1 MQKAKAKKA
10 NVAYYTIP
18 VDFEITGNFIGYIK
32 FKRQLSLSQKML
44 NFDKESIKVV
54 KGDSTGAIKVN
65 GTLTIVGLTDE
76 FFKII
81 LILLIYSLYSNL
93 VQADSHDKDKN
104 IIEKAK
110 EINKKVKAEQAIQSA
125 NISSEVGNEE
135 PLPLNDPFVGDGS
148 LGGGNSIKLIAA
160 TDEDRKDLSVFNYK
174 LVGVVEG
181 DEDMFASL
189 IDENGDVLT
198 LALFEELTPGV
209 RLIALDTKEIVF
221 EREKDSLVVINFKN
235 QIIERNK

>member
-1 MQKAKAKKA
+1 M
-10 NVAYYTIP
+10 
-18 VDFEITGNFIGYIK
+18 NF
-32 FKRQLSLSQKML
+32 FR
-44 NFDKESIKVV
+44 
-54 KGDSTGAIKVN
+54 
-65 GTLTIVGLTDE
+65 
-76 FFKII
+76 II
-81 LILLIYSLYSNL
+81 LILLIFSFYSNL
-93 VQADSHDKDKN
+93 AQADSHDKDQN
-104 IIEKAK
+104 IIDKAK
-110 EINKKVKAEQAIQSA
+110 EINKKVKAEQAIQNA
-125 NISSEVGNEE
+125 NISSEVGSEE

-181 DEDMFASL
+181 DEDMYASL

-221 EREKDSLVVINFKN
+221 EREKDYLVAINFKN
-235 QIIERNK
+235 QIIERNN

>member
-1 MQKAKAKKA
+1 M
-10 NVAYYTIP
+10 N
-18 VDFEITGNFIGYIK
+18 
-32 FKRQLSLSQKML
+32 
-44 NFDKESIKVV
+44 
-54 KGDSTGAIKVN
+54 
-65 GTLTIVGLTDE
+65 

-110 EINKKVKAEQAIQSA
+110 EINQKVKAEQAIQSA

-181 DEDMFASL
+181 DENMFASL

-221 EREKDSLVVINFKN
+221 EREKDSLVVINFKALG
-235 QIIERNK
+235 

>member
-1 MQKAKAKKA
+1 M
-10 NVAYYTIP
+10 N
-18 VDFEITGNFIGYIK
+18 
-32 FKRQLSLSQKML
+32 
-44 NFDKESIKVV
+44 
-54 KGDSTGAIKVN
+54 
-65 GTLTIVGLTDE
+65 

-81 LILLIYSLYSNL
+81 LILLILSFYSNL
-93 VQADSHDKDKN
+93 AQADSHDKDQN
-104 IIEKAK
+104 IIDKAK
-110 EINKKVKAEQAIQSA
+110 EINKKVKAEQAIQNA
-125 NISSEVGNEE
+125 NISSEVGSEE

-174 LVGVVEG
+174 LVGIVEG
-181 DEDMFASL
+181 DEDMYASL

>member
-1 MQKAKAKKA
+1 M
-10 NVAYYTIP
+10 N
-18 VDFEITGNFIGYIK
+18 
-32 FKRQLSLSQKML
+32 
-44 NFDKESIKVV
+44 
-54 KGDSTGAIKVN
+54 
-65 GTLTIVGLTDE
+65 

-110 EINKKVKAEQAIQSA
+110 EINQKVKAEQAIQSA
-125 NISSEVGNEE
+125 NISSEVGNNEE

-181 DEDMFASL
+181 DENMFASL

>member
-1 MQKAKAKKA
+1 M
-10 NVAYYTIP
+10 N
-18 VDFEITGNFIGYIK
+18 
-32 FKRQLSLSQKML
+32 
-44 NFDKESIKVV
+44 
-54 KGDSTGAIKVN
+54 
-65 GTLTIVGLTDE
+65 

-81 LILLIYSLYSNL
+81 LILLILSFYSNL
-93 VQADSHDKDKN
+93 AQADSHDKDQN
-104 IIEKAK
+104 IIDKAK
-110 EINKKVKAEQAIQSA
+110 EINKKVKAEQAIQNA
-125 NISSEVGNEE
+125 NISSEVGSEE

-181 DEDMFASL
+181 DEDMYASL

-221 EREKDSLVVINFKN
+221 EREKESLVVINFKN

>member
-1 MQKAKAKKA
+1 M
-10 NVAYYTIP
+10 N
-18 VDFEITGNFIGYIK
+18 
-32 FKRQLSLSQKML
+32 
-44 NFDKESIKVV
+44 
-54 KGDSTGAIKVN
+54 
-65 GTLTIVGLTDE
+65 

-81 LILLIYSLYSNL
+81 LILLILSFYSNL
-93 VQADSHDKDKN
+93 AQADSHDKDQN
-104 IIEKAK
+104 IIDKAK
-110 EINKKVKAEQAIQSA
+110 EINKKVKAEQAIQNA
-125 NISSEVGNEE
+125 NISSEVGSEE

-181 DEDMFASL
+181 DEDMYASL

-209 RLIALDTKEIVF
+209 RLIALDTKEIIF

>member
-1 MQKAKAKKA
+1 M
-10 NVAYYTIP
+10 N
-18 VDFEITGNFIGYIK
+18 
-32 FKRQLSLSQKML
+32 
-44 NFDKESIKVV
+44 
-54 KGDSTGAIKVN
+54 
-65 GTLTIVGLTDE
+65 

-110 EINKKVKAEQAIQSA
+110 EINQKVKAEQAIQSA

-135 PLPLNDPFVGDGS
+135 PLPLNVPFVGDGS

-181 DEDMFASL
+181 DENMFASL

>member
-1 MQKAKAKKA
+1 M
-10 NVAYYTIP
+10 N
-18 VDFEITGNFIGYIK
+18 
-32 FKRQLSLSQKML
+32 
-44 NFDKESIKVV
+44 
-54 KGDSTGAIKVN
+54 
-65 GTLTIVGLTDE
+65 

-110 EINKKVKAEQAIQSA
+110 EINQKVKAEQAIQSA

-181 DEDMFASL
+181 DENMFASL

-235 QIIERNK
+235 QIIEGNK

>member
-1 MQKAKAKKA
+1 M
-10 NVAYYTIP
+10 
-18 VDFEITGNFIGYIK
+18 
-32 FKRQLSLSQKML
+32 S
-44 NFDKESIKVV
+44 
-54 KGDSTGAIKVN
+54 
-65 GTLTIVGLTDE
+65 
-76 FFKII
+76 FFRII
-81 LILLIYSLYSNL
+81 LILLIFSFYSNL
-93 VQADSHDKDKN
+93 AQADSHDKDQN
-104 IIEKAK
+104 IIDKAK
-110 EINKKVKAEQAIQSA
+110 EINKKVKAEQAIQNA
-125 NISSEVGNEE
+125 NISSEVGSEE

-174 LVGVVEG
+174 LVGIVEG
-181 DEDMFASL
+181 DQDMYASL

>member
-1 MQKAKAKKA
+1 M
-10 NVAYYTIP
+10 N
-18 VDFEITGNFIGYIK
+18 
-32 FKRQLSLSQKML
+32 
-44 NFDKESIKVV
+44 
-54 KGDSTGAIKVN
+54 
-65 GTLTIVGLTDE
+65 

-93 VQADSHDKDKN
+93 AKADSHDKDKN

-110 EINKKVKAEQAIQSA
+110 EINQKVKAEQAIQSA

-181 DEDMFASL
+181 DENMFASL

-198 LALFEELTPGV
+198 LELFEELTPGV
-209 RLIALDTKEIVF
+209 RLIELDTKEIVF
-221 EREKDSLVVINFKN
+221 EREK
-235 QIIERNK
+235 ET

>member
-1 MQKAKAKKA
+1 M
-10 NVAYYTIP
+10 
-18 VDFEITGNFIGYIK
+18 NF
-32 FKRQLSLSQKML
+32 FR
-44 NFDKESIKVV
+44 
-54 KGDSTGAIKVN
+54 
-65 GTLTIVGLTDE
+65 
-76 FFKII
+76 II
-81 LILLIYSLYSNL
+81 LILLIFSFYSNL
-93 VQADSHDKDKN
+93 AQADSHDKDQN

-110 EINKKVKAEQAIQSA
+110 EINKKVKAEQAIQNA
-125 NISSEVGNEE
+125 NISSEVGSEE

-181 DEDMFASL
+181 DEDMYASL

-221 EREKDSLVVINFKN
+221 EREKESLVVINFKN

>member
-1 MQKAKAKKA
+1 M
-10 NVAYYTIP
+10 N
-18 VDFEITGNFIGYIK
+18 
-32 FKRQLSLSQKML
+32 
-44 NFDKESIKVV
+44 
-54 KGDSTGAIKVN
+54 
-65 GTLTIVGLTDE
+65 

-110 EINKKVKAEQAIQSA
+110 EINQKVKAEQAIQSA

-174 LVGVVEG
+174 LVGIVEG
-181 DEDMFASL
+181 DEDMYASL
-189 IDENGDVLT
+189 IDQNGEV
-198 LALFEELTPGV
+198 
-209 RLIALDTKEIVF
+209 
-221 EREKDSLVVINFKN
+221 
-235 QIIERNK
+235 

>member
-1 MQKAKAKKA
+1 M
-10 NVAYYTIP
+10 N
-18 VDFEITGNFIGYIK
+18 
-32 FKRQLSLSQKML
+32 
-44 NFDKESIKVV
+44 
-54 KGDSTGAIKVN
+54 
-65 GTLTIVGLTDE
+65 

-81 LILLIYSLYSNL
+81 LILLIFSFYSSLA
-93 VQADSHDKDKN
+93 QADSHDKDKN

-110 EINKKVKAEQAIQSA
+110 EINQKVKAEQAIQNA

-174 LVGVVEG
+174 LVGIVEG
-181 DEDMFASL
+181 DQDMYASL

>member
-1 MQKAKAKKA
+1 M
-10 NVAYYTIP
+10 N
-18 VDFEITGNFIGYIK
+18 
-32 FKRQLSLSQKML
+32 
-44 NFDKESIKVV
+44 
-54 KGDSTGAIKVN
+54 
-65 GTLTIVGLTDE
+65 

-110 EINKKVKAEQAIQSA
+110 EINQKVKAEQAIQSA

-181 DEDMFASL
+181 DESMFASL

>member
-1 MQKAKAKKA
+1 M
-10 NVAYYTIP
+10 N
-18 VDFEITGNFIGYIK
+18 
-32 FKRQLSLSQKML
+32 
-44 NFDKESIKVV
+44 
-54 KGDSTGAIKVN
+54 
-65 GTLTIVGLTDE
+65 

-110 EINKKVKAEQAIQSA
+110 KINKKVKAEQAIQSA

-181 DEDMFASL
+181 DENMFASL

>member
-1 MQKAKAKKA
+1 M
-10 NVAYYTIP
+10 N
-18 VDFEITGNFIGYIK
+18 
-32 FKRQLSLSQKML
+32 
-44 NFDKESIKVV
+44 
-54 KGDSTGAIKVN
+54 
-65 GTLTIVGLTDE
+65 

-110 EINKKVKAEQAIQSA
+110 EINQKVKAEQAIQSA

-181 DEDMFASL
+181 DENMFASL

-235 QIIERNK
+235 QIIERNR

>member
-1 MQKAKAKKA
+1 M
-10 NVAYYTIP
+10 N
-18 VDFEITGNFIGYIK
+18 
-32 FKRQLSLSQKML
+32 
-44 NFDKESIKVV
+44 
-54 KGDSTGAIKVN
+54 
-65 GTLTIVGLTDE
+65 

-81 LILLIYSLYSNL
+81 LILLIFSFYLNL
-93 VQADSHDKDKN
+93 AQADSHDKDQN

-110 EINKKVKAEQAIQSA
+110 EINKKVKAEEAIKSS
-125 NISSEVGNEE
+125 NISSEIGNEE

-174 LVGVVEG
+174 LVGIVEG
-181 DEDMFASL
+181 DQDMYASL

-221 EREKDSLVVINFKN
+221 EREKESLVVINFKN